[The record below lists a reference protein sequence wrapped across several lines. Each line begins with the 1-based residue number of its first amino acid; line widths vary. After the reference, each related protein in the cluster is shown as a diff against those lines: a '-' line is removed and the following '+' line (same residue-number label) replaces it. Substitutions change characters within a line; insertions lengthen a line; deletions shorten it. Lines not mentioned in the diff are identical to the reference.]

1 MNDQQPLFSLVYTS
15 VRPDAIPQVIKL
27 WNERSTLKSHEWC
40 IGTDAGDDQTAQ
52 AVSAEQ
58 HEVLRTTPSH
68 DAVVR
73 HALNTGAKTC
83 VAGWNAAASISTG
96 KIMIAVADDF
106 LPPENWD
113 GLLMSLEPKGWED
126 GEYVVK
132 VADGYNPD
140 IFTLSI
146 LTRKRYERFGYLFY
160 PKYHSMFCLPAEAR
174 IYMADFTFKSI
185 NDVKLGDTVVGCERH
200 YGKHGLKKHKRAKLV
215 PADVSGVSKRMST
228 LVEIELQ
235 SGTKFKCT
243 PDHLWAVYGD
253 TRRTLS
259 SNGERT
265 RTASDGMISYKIP
278 AAGRTLVKAVTEP
291 EVPPKGSERDIGWL
305 AGIYDGEGHFPV
317 ISQSLSHNP
326 EVCSEIERLLLKYG
340 FKFSTSSSYTQTLK
354 DKKSVSHQR
363 VYTLTGGRDAY
374 LKFLNWVRPV
384 RTKIKKIKKL
394 MFASRFGSKDKIIA
408 VREISGLHEVFCLT
422 TATGNYIANGYLSHN
437 CDTEF
442 GTVAL
447 RDGVVISAEHLLF
460 EHMHP
465 DCGKR
470 PRDQVDLVH
479 ASKERWNTGEQLYNF
494 RKRQGFPIDDG
505 PLAAK
510 YEAER
515 AAKAAKPVAAEADR
529 YVAYLQVTKDD
540 ICLLDVCLRLVEEGV
555 KDFCFCVPDKYWSG
569 EPVEASGITEINAVR
584 LELIKHGVNAFS
596 KEFAIDKY
604 VMPGDSRILI
614 ETRVRNES
622 LAWIRSL
629 GYKHILIVDGDE
641 LWVPGTLNIIK
652 GYVEQGHQAIS
663 VRMIPVIGLPG
674 YPVEGATDVAVVYIG
689 GDNVFKMC
697 RSPYIPQ
704 TIVYRPLIYHFTGTR
719 KDMPETIVK
728 HRRGGHYDDPDY
740 DFEGWIKET
749 LPNIKPGL
757 QGAHM
762 FKPRQIWKEVRAW
775 RPEELAAMP
784 DSVRP
789 YLGAAP

>member
-1 MNDQQPLFSLVYTS
+1 MNNKQPLFSIVYTS

-27 WNERSTLKSHEWC
+27 WNDRSALKNHEWC
-40 IGTDAGDDQTAQ
+40 IGIDADTPFTADCAN
-52 AVSAEQ
+52 AVEAARIIKQEGI
-58 HEVLRTTPSH
+58 
-68 DAVVR
+68 VR
-73 HALNTGAKTC
+73 LADNISLVSNTGAKTC
-83 VAGWNAAASISTG
+83 VAGWNAAASIATG

-106 LPPENWD
+106 LPPNQWD
-113 GLLMSLEPKGWED
+113 SLLMSLEPKGWED

-146 LTRKRYERFGYLFY
+146 LTRKRYDRFGYLFY
-160 PKYHSMFCLPAEAR
+160 PKYP
-174 IYMADFTFKSI
+174 
-185 NDVKLGDTVVGCERH
+185 
-200 YGKHGLKKHKRAKLV
+200 
-215 PADVSGVSKRMST
+215 
-228 LVEIELQ
+228 
-235 SGTKFKCT
+235 
-243 PDHLWAVYGD
+243 
-253 TRRTLS
+253 
-259 SNGERT
+259 
-265 RTASDGMISYKIP
+265 
-278 AAGRTLVKAVTEP
+278 
-291 EVPPKGSERDIGWL
+291 
-305 AGIYDGEGHFPV
+305 
-317 ISQSLSHNP
+317 SLFN
-326 EVCSEIERLLLKYG
+326 
-340 FKFSTSSSYTQTLK
+340 
-354 DKKSVSHQR
+354 
-363 VYTLTGGRDAY
+363 
-374 LKFLNWVRPV
+374 
-384 RTKIKKIKKL
+384 
-394 MFASRFGSKDKIIA
+394 
-408 VREISGLHEVFCLT
+408 
-422 TATGNYIANGYLSHN
+422 
-437 CDTEF
+437 DTEF
-442 GTVAL
+442 GQVAL
-447 RDGVVISAEHLLF
+447 RDGVVIDANHLLF

-479 ASKERWNTGEQLYNF
+479 ASKERWNTGEQLFNF

-529 YVAYLQVTKDD
+529 YVAYMQVTKDD
-540 ICLLDVCLRLVEEGV
+540 ICLLDVCLRLVDEGV

-604 VMPGDSRILI
+604 AMPGDSRILV

-689 GDNVFKMC
+689 GENVFKVC

-704 TIVYRPLIYHFTGTR
+704 TIVYKPLIYHFTGTR
-719 KDMPETIVK
+719 KNMPETIVK

-775 RPEELAAMP
+775 RQEELATMP
-784 DSVRP
+784 ESVRP